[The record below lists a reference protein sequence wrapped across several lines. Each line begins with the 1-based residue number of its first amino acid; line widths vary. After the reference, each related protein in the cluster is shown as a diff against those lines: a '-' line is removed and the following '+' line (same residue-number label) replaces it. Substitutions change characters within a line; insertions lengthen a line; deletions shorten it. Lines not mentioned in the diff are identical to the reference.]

1 MHLDLIGGSWPR
13 FFSIF
18 LTINLLILHVDPSSN
33 YKLPRTNSF
42 NPLKRNYYYINIIK
56 ILGLQM
62 ERLRKKWMKSL
73 PKNKMA
79 SVLVWNLNM
88 FSASHFFYISLL
100 PFTQQRTRFT
110 PLLEMN
116 FWLQLCFFNRFKFIR
131 FGFEPNQTRS
141 DIFSVWF
148 GLNFRFHRFCPIHL
162 HPYS

>member
-1 MHLDLIGGSWPR
+1 M
-13 FFSIF
+13 
-18 LTINLLILHVDPSSN
+18 LTPLQIIRCLH
-33 YKLPRTNSF
+33 TNSF
-42 NPLKRNYYYINIIK
+42 NPLKRKYYYINIIK
-56 ILGLQM
+56 TLGLQM
-62 ERLRKKWMKSL
+62 ERLRKSEWSLCQRTKWQVCWCGIL
-73 PKNKMA
+73 ICF
-79 SVLVWNLNM
+79 L
-88 FSASHFFYISLL
+88 HHIFFYISLL